1 MLSEKRIK
9 EAQTNVKSYLADG
22 LLIKQAFEQKI
33 LEILS
38 NNAQESLETANFL
51 SKNNKSSLWIIV
63 ASYYS
68 MFYIANAVLYRLGYK
83 IGEKIA
89 HKVTSDALIVFVRDK
104 LRDTLIE
111 EYENT
116 QEEALGLAKNRAEV
130 IVENFDS
137 ERKKR
142 SSIQYQTEETE
153 KISKAQTSLKR
164 AIEFMAEMR
173 KLLNDLH
180 KK

>member
-1 MLSEKRIK
+1 M
-9 EAQTNVKSYLADG
+9 
-22 LLIKQAFEQKI
+22 
-33 LEILS
+33 
-38 NNAQESLETANFL
+38 
-51 SKNNKSSLWIIV
+51 
-63 ASYYS
+63 
-68 MFYIANAVLYRLGYK
+68 
-83 IGEKIA
+83 

-142 SSIQYQTEETE
+142 SQSRI
-153 KISKAQTSLKR
+153 
-164 AIEFMAEMR
+164 
-173 KLLNDLH
+173 
-180 KK
+180 